1 MFVQS
6 GEETPL
12 RKDGLSGL
20 FSRFLRRDGSGGE
33 GLDPIRDEILGVE
46 RLEQEARS
54 LAARHDVKR
63 GFRRGYP
70 LLARLDANTKALRA
84 AYGVLTEAVQRDQ
97 AISPAA
103 EWLIDNFFIVEEHVR
118 VVRDALPGSYYRQLP
133 KLASGDLQGH
143 PRCYALAQLFV
154 AHTDSRFDPYSL
166 ECATRGYQRE
176 SPLTMGELWALPI
189 MLRMAL
195 IENLRRISE
204 QIVGSRRARARANQ
218 LADQLLVAAGQGTD
232 ELTAVLR
239 RHERQPLDSPFAVA
253 LVQQL
258 RDGDPAVM
266 PVLGWL
272 EERLGEE
279 GLTPDDVVRHE
290 HLKQLSA
297 HATTVN
303 LITSMRRISAH
314 DWNDFFER
322 VSPVERIL
330 RRDPA
335 QIYPQMDFATR
346 DTYRHA
352 IEELARGSKLN
363 ELTVAERVLEK
374 ANAAN
379 LRGSHSPIED
389 EDLNRYLGYHLIR
402 GGRNGFEKELG
413 FRAPISRWLRRAFL
427 TFATLGYL
435 GALAIVTGLLI
446 TLLAVYSAQ
455 FGVSAAVLVVLAA
468 LSLIPASDLAVAVL
482 HRDISELMSPRRLPK
497 LNFRSGIPEQHS
509 SLIVVPTMLSSEA
522 DAHNQVEQIERHY
535 LVGPRGHV
543 ALALLSDWVDAEEE
557 TLSDDDLMLAAAAA
571 GISELNNRYGPR
583 PDGGPRFLLLHR
595 RRVWNVGENRWMGWE
610 RKRGKIHELNRFLR
624 GARDTTF
631 IERRDGLTDVPKT
644 VKFVITLDSD
654 TRLPPG
660 AAQRMIGAMA
670 HPLNRPRFD
679 GATGRVEAG
688 YGILQPRITPVL
700 PSAGE
705 VSWYHRIFS
714 GPTGI
719 DPYSAAVSDVYQD
732 LFNEA
737 SYVGKGIYDVDA
749 FETALRDRIPENS
762 LLSHDLFEGS
772 FARTGLVSD
781 IELFDDYP
789 TNYETST
796 RRAHRWARGDWQLL
810 PWIVGQRPTVNGK
823 RRNLSLPLINR
834 WKMVDN
840 LRRTLSAPSTF
851 ALLVAG
857 WALLP
862 LSPLLW
868 TGFVVATIG
877 MPQAV
882 PVLSGLLPHRRGIA
896 KRSHIRDVLSDAV
909 MATARVGL
917 AVVFVANRAAIM
929 VDAIGRTLVRLV
941 SRRHLLEWVTAARA
955 GRGVATTLTEIYRS
969 MWKPVALAVGAAI
982 VLILIRPTALLL
994 SLPVILLWVL
1004 SPAIALRLSGPREK
1018 ERGATI
1024 GALELHTLR
1033 AVGRRTWRFFET
1045 VVGAEDNWLPP
1056 DNLQEDPEPLV
1067 AHRTSPTN
1075 VGMYLLSA
1083 VAARDFGWIGTLE
1096 LEERLR
1102 QTTTTLE
1109 TLERLKGHYYNWY
1122 DTRTLVPLEP
1132 RYISTVDSG
1141 NLAGALLTAA
1151 AACRDIVSEP
1161 AVRLVAL
1168 KGVADTIEMVNV
1180 AVRGQGPVD
1189 RSQTV
1194 LWQDLELALGVLTEG
1209 LTAAAET
1216 SVDWSVR
1223 LATLDSAAD
1232 ELVDV
1237 AEALIA
1243 ESVGST
1249 PVELLE
1255 WARATRDSIKSH
1267 LKDLELLVPWGRM
1280 LADDVPETLVSRP
1293 EVAEKWEQIGRM
1305 LSATPVVTES
1315 QDLCRAAR
1323 AAIAEIKIRLESG
1336 GGDVVADRWLSK
1348 LDRAVDAGCQRAAE
1362 LTRNLQAFADRA
1374 DQLADEME
1382 FDFLYDEI
1390 RHLFP
1395 IGYRVSEGRHDS
1407 GYYDLLASEAR
1418 LASLFAIAKRDVP
1431 VEHWFHLGRPVTPT
1445 GRGSALLSWS
1455 GSMFEYLM
1463 PYLVVDAAPGTLL
1476 DRTQRLV
1483 VDRQIRYG
1491 RTRGVPWGVSES
1503 AYNARD
1509 LNLNYQYSH
1518 FGIPGL
1524 GLTRGLSED
1533 LVVAPYATALA
1544 VMIDPNAAARNFDR
1558 LAEYGAL
1565 GSLGLYEALDFTPE
1579 RVPQGQS
1586 VAAVKA
1592 YMAHHQ
1598 GMTIVAIDN
1607 ALNDGVM
1614 RRRFHSVPII
1624 SASELLLQERIPRDV
1639 SVARPRREEVRAARH
1654 IREIVP
1660 PVVRRFRTPHTTYP
1674 RTHLLSNGRY
1684 SVMITHAGSG
1694 YSHWNNLAV
1703 TRWREDPTRDS
1714 WGAFVYVRDVAID
1727 DMWSV
1732 GYQPTAAEPKHYEVS
1747 FSEDRA
1753 EFHRRGG
1760 AMWTSMEVIVSPEDD
1775 GELRRVTVKNLG
1787 GGTKEIELTSY
1798 AEVVLTTPEADIA
1811 HPAFQKLF
1819 VQTEFLP
1826 AFGALLATCRPRSED
1841 EREVWVAHVVAIE
1854 GETVG
1859 GLQYET
1865 DRARFV
1871 DRGHGVRSPG
1881 SVANGRP
1888 LSNTTGAVLDP
1899 ILSLRRVVRLGPGE
1913 TARATFSTLVA
1924 GSRESALAL
1933 VDKYR
1938 ETTTF
1943 ERESELAWTQA
1954 QVQLQHLGIE
1964 ADEAH
1969 LFQQLAGH
1977 IIYSSPA
1984 LRPPSAVLARN
1995 RLGQSTLWSYGIS
2008 GDLPIVLVRIDQMRD
2023 REIVRQLIRAHEYW
2037 GWKGL
2042 AVDLVVANEHP
2053 VSYAEELQEWLER
2066 SVRLSQS
2073 GGRHETHAR
2082 HGEVHILRVDQMP
2095 EEDRDLLRAAA
2106 RVVLLSHHGSLS
2118 EQLENVIEHEP
2129 EAVFGS
2135 TSKKAFLAPE
2145 FPPPRP
2151 RLAFFNGLGGF
2162 AEGGRE
2168 YVTILGEGQWTPA
2181 PWINVISNPGFGFQ
2195 VSESGSGY
2203 TWASNSRENRLTP
2216 WSNDPVTDPPGEV
2229 IYLRDEETG
2238 EIWTP
2243 TPLPIR
2249 QSSPYEIRHGQ
2260 GWTRFGLQCHEIATE
2275 LTQYVPVDD
2284 PIKIS
2289 RLVVR
2294 NLSGQTRKLSVTA
2307 YVEWVLGVER
2317 DQNAAS
2323 VVTSLDTETRALF
2336 AQNWWSGEFAGHVAF
2351 ADLSGQQDEWTG
2363 DRGEF
2368 VGRHGTLREPA
2379 GMVPGSSLS
2388 ARVGTGYDPCAALRR
2403 HLVLEPGASI
2413 EVVFLLGQ
2421 GVDTDQARALV
2432 TEYRIAD
2439 LDGVLDTVVKR
2450 WEDILG
2456 ALQVRTPDYSMSIM
2470 LNQWLLYQAL
2480 SCRIWARSAFY
2491 QSGGAYGFR
2500 DQLQDVMALVVAGRE
2515 IPRAHLLRAAA
2526 RQFPEGDVQ
2535 HWWHPPSGR
2544 GVRTQISDDR
2554 VWLPLALVY
2563 YLNVTGDT
2571 SILDESIPFLEGA
2584 VLPDGEVEQY
2594 FEPAA
2599 SEESANLYEHCA
2611 RALDVS
2617 LGVGVHGL
2625 PLIGSGDWNDGMN
2638 RVGDQ
2643 GRGES
2648 IWLAWFLHLALE
2660 GFIPIAEARGDRERV
2675 QRWNAY
2681 LDALKPAIA
2690 EHGWDGDWYRRAYFD
2705 DGTPLGSAVN
2715 EECRIDSIAQSWAVL
2730 SGIARGDRAER
2741 AMKAVEQ
2748 HLVKR
2753 GDGLVL
2759 LFTPPFDKTPMDPG
2773 YIKGYLPGVRENG
2786 GQYTHA
2792 AIWSVLAFAE
2802 LGDGDKAAELF
2813 SILNPINHA
2822 STRAGIHRYKVEPY
2836 VAVADVYTEPPHVG
2850 RGGWTWY
2857 TGSAGWMYRAGVEWI
2872 LGFRLR
2878 GETLYLD
2885 PCIPRDWPNFELSFR
2900 YHSAQYE
2907 VVVENPNGV
2916 MHGVGEVRLDGRELE
2931 LDHERI
2937 HSPTTQRSRPGAG
2950 ARIELVDDGAT
2961 HAVEVILG

>member
-1 MFVQS
+1 M
-6 GEETPL
+6 
-12 RKDGLSGL
+12 SGL
-20 FSRFLRRDGSGGE
+20 ISGLLYRDGSAGE

-46 RLEQEARS
+46 RLEQEAMS
-54 LAARHDVKR
+54 LAARHDVRR

-70 LLARLDANTKALRA
+70 LLARLDANFKALRST
-84 AYGVLTEAVQRDQ
+84 YSLLTDAVQRDQ

-103 EWLIDNFFIVEEHVR
+103 EWLIDNFFIVDEQVR
-118 VVRDALPGSYYRQLP
+118 VIRDALPGGYYRQLP
-133 KLASGDLQGH
+133 KLASGDLRDH
-143 PRCYALAQLFV
+143 PRSYGLVQFFV
-154 AHTDSRFDPYSL
+154 SHTDSRFDPHLL
-166 ECATRGYQRE
+166 ECTTRGYQRQ
-176 SPLTMGELWALPI
+176 SPLAMGELWAVPI
-189 MLRMAL
+189 MLRMVL

-204 QIVGSRRARARANQ
+204 QIVGSRRARTRANQ
-218 LADQLLVAAGQGTD
+218 LADQLLVAADRSAD

-239 RHERQPLDSPFAVA
+239 RREREPLDAPFAVA
-253 LVQQL
+253 LVQRL
-258 RDGDPAVM
+258 RDSDPAVM

-272 EERLGEE
+272 EERLGKE
-279 GLTPDDVVRHE
+279 GLTPDDVVRRE
-290 HLKQLSA
+290 HLKQLAA

-303 LITSMRRISAH
+303 LITSMRRIAAH

-322 VSPVERIL
+322 VSPVESIL

-335 QIYPQMDFATR
+335 RIYPQMDFATR

-352 IEELARGSKLN
+352 VEELARGSDLN
-363 ELTVAERVLEK
+363 ELTVAERVLER
-374 ANAAN
+374 ANRAN
-379 LRGSHSPIED
+379 LRGSQSPTED
-389 EDLNRYLGYHLIR
+389 GDVDRYLGYHLIR
-402 GGRNGFEKELG
+402 GGRGDFEEELG
-413 FRAPISRWLRRAFL
+413 FRAPVSRWLRRLFIK
-427 TFATLGYL
+427 FATPAYL
-435 GALAIVTGLLI
+435 GIVTIVTGLL
-446 TLLAVYSAQ
+446 
-455 FGVSAAVLVVLAA
+455 VSLLVVYGMQLGVNTAALVLLAA
-468 LSLIPASDLAVAVL
+468 LSAIPASDLAVAVL
-482 HRDISELMSPRRLPK
+482 HRDISELLSPRRLPK
-497 LNFRSGIPEQHS
+497 LNFRSGIPEQSS
-509 SLIVVPTMLSSEA
+509 SLIVVPTILSSES
-522 DAHNQVEQIERHY
+522 DAHKEVEQLERHY
-535 LVGPRGHV
+535 LVSPPGHV
-543 ALALLSDWVDAEEE
+543 GFALLSDWRDAKEE
-557 TLSDDDLMLAAAAA
+557 TLHDDDRVLAAAAA
-571 GISELNNRYGPR
+571 GITELNTKYGPR
-583 PDGGPRFLLLHR
+583 PDGGARFLLLHR
-595 RRVWNVGENRWMGWE
+595 RRVWNPGENRWMGWE

-624 GARDTTF
+624 AARDTTF
-631 IERRDGLTDVPKT
+631 IERRDGLTDVPKN

-660 AAQRMIGAMA
+660 SAQRLIGAMA

-679 GATGRVEAG
+679 ATTGRVEEG

-700 PSAGE
+700 PGAGE

-749 FETALRDRIPENS
+749 FEAALTGRVPENS

-772 FARTGLVSD
+772 LARTGLVSD
-781 IELFDDYP
+781 IELFDDFP
-789 TNYETST
+789 THYETNV

-810 PWIVGQRPTVNGK
+810 PWIVGRHPAVNGQQ
-823 RRNLSLPLINR
+823 RDLSMPLINR

-840 LRRTLSAPSTF
+840 LRRTLSAPSTLT
-851 ALLVAG
+851 LLFAG
-857 WALLP
+857 WVLLP

-868 TGFVVATIG
+868 TGVVVAAIG

-882 PVLSGLLPHRRGIA
+882 PVLSGLLPRRRGIA
-896 KRSHIRDVLSDAV
+896 KRSHVRGILSDAV

-917 AVVFVANRAAIM
+917 TVVFVANRAVVM
-929 VDAIGRTLVRLV
+929 VDAIVRTLFRLAT
-941 SRRHLLEWVTAARA
+941 RRRLLEWVTAARA
-955 GRGVATTLTEIYRS
+955 GHGVATTRAEVYRA
-969 MWKPVALAVGAAI
+969 MWRPVMLVVVAAI
-982 VLILIRPTALLL
+982 VLGLVRPMALRLA
-994 SLPVILLWVL
+994 LPIILLWVL
-1004 SPAIALRLSGPREK
+1004 SPAIALRLSRPREK
-1018 ERGATI
+1018 KQVATI
-1024 GALELHTLR
+1024 GRSEAHALR
-1033 AVGRRTWRFFET
+1033 AIGRRTWRFFET
-1045 VVGAEDNWLPP
+1045 VVSADDNWLPP
-1056 DNLQEDPEPLV
+1056 DNFQEDPEPLI

-1075 VGMYLLSA
+1075 IGMYTLST
-1083 VAARDFGWIGTLE
+1083 VAARDFGWIGLLE
-1096 LEERLR
+1096 LEERLG
-1102 QTTTTLE
+1102 QTITALE
-1109 TLERLKGHYYNWY
+1109 KLERFKGHYYNWY
-1122 DTRTLVPLEP
+1122 DTQTLVPLEP

-1141 NLAGALLTAA
+1141 NLAGHLLTVA
-1151 AACRDIVSEP
+1151 AACRETVSGP
-1161 AVRLVAL
+1161 AVRSIAF
-1168 KGVADTIEMVNV
+1168 KGVAD
-1180 AVRGQGPVD
+1180 AVGLVDEAALELGPVD

-1194 LWQDLELALGVLTEG
+1194 LRQDLELALEALADG
-1209 LTAAAET
+1209 LGGIAET
-1216 SVDWSVR
+1216 SADWSER
-1223 LATLDSAAD
+1223 LAALDSAAD

-1237 AEALIA
+1237 AEALVA
-1243 ESVGST
+1243 ESDESAPT
-1249 PVELLE
+1249 DLLV
-1255 WARATRDSIKSH
+1255 WAHANQASIQSHHRDF
-1267 LKDLELLVPWGRM
+1267 DQLVPWGQI
-1280 LADDVPETLVSRP
+1280 LARGAPEELSSNP
-1293 EVAEKWEQIGRM
+1293 GVAQEWERIERM
-1305 LSATPVVTES
+1305 LSAIPVVTGS
-1315 QDLCRAAR
+1315 QDLCREVR
-1323 AAIAEIKIRLESG
+1323 AAIGELVTRFESAVGDG
-1336 GGDVVADRWLSK
+1336 GAVDWLSQ
-1348 LDRAVDAGCQRAAE
+1348 LDRAVDTGCQRALE
-1362 LTRNLQAFADRA
+1362 LTRDLKAIATRA
-1374 DQLADEME
+1374 DQLATEME
-1382 FDFLYDEI
+1382 FDFLYDET

-1395 IGYRVSEGRHDS
+1395 IGYRMSEGRHDS

-1463 PYLVVDAAPGTLL
+1463 PNLIVDVAPGTLL
-1476 DRTQRLV
+1476 DRTHRLV

-1544 VMIDPNAAARNFDR
+1544 VMVDPSAAAQNFAR
-1558 LAEYGAL
+1558 LADHGAL
-1565 GSLGLYEALDFTPE
+1565 GVLGFYEALDFTPE
-1579 RVPQGQS
+1579 RVPKGQS
-1586 VAAVKA
+1586 VAPVRA

-1598 GMTIVAIDN
+1598 GMTIVAIHN
-1607 ALNDGVM
+1607 ALNDGLM
-1614 RRRFHSVPII
+1614 RRRFHSVPMI

-1660 PVVRRFRTPHTTYP
+1660 PVVRRFRTPHTSSP

-1684 SVMITHAGSG
+1684 SVVITHAGSG
-1694 YSHWNNLAV
+1694 YSRWNDIAV

-1714 WGAFVYVRDVAID
+1714 WGTFVYVRDVATD
-1727 DMWSV
+1727 DMWSG
-1732 GYQPTAAEPKHYEVS
+1732 GYQPTAADPDHYEVG

-1753 EFHRRGG
+1753 EFQRRDG
-1760 AMWTSMEVIVSPEDD
+1760 AIWTSMEVIVSPEDD
-1775 GELRRVTVKNLG
+1775 GELRKVTIKNLG

-1826 AFGALLATCRPRSED
+1826 AFEALLASRRPRSE
-1841 EREVWVAHVVAIE
+1841 EEPEVWAAHVVTVE
-1854 GETVG
+1854 GDTVG

-1865 DRARFV
+1865 DRARFL
-1871 DRGHGVRSPG
+1871 DRGHGVRRPT
-1881 SVANGRP
+1881 SVTEGRP

-1899 ILSLRRVVRLGPGE
+1899 ILSLRRTVRLGPGE
-1913 TARATFSTLVA
+1913 TARVTFSTLVA
-1924 GSRESALAL
+1924 GSRESVLAL

-1943 ERESELAWTQA
+1943 ERASELAWTQA
-1954 QVQLQHLGIE
+1954 QVQLQHLDIE
-1964 ADEAH
+1964 PDEAH
-1969 LFQQLAGH
+1969 LFQRLAGY
-1977 IIYSSPA
+1977 ILYSSPV

-2042 AVDLVVANEHP
+2042 GVDLVVANEHP

-2066 SVRLSQS
+2066 SLRLSQS
-2073 GGRHETHAR
+2073 RGLHEVHRR

-2095 EEDRDLLRAAA
+2095 EEDRDLLRAVA

-2118 EQLENVIEHEP
+2118 EQLESAVEHRP
-2129 EAVFGS
+2129 AAVFG
-2135 TSKKAFLAPE
+2135 TAWKKAPAAPE
-2145 FPPPRP
+2145 VPPPRP

-2181 PWINVISNPGFGFQ
+2181 PWINVIANPGFGFQ
-2195 VSESGSGY
+2195 VSETGSGY

-2216 WSNDPVTDPPGEV
+2216 WSNDPVTDPPAEV

-2260 GWTRFGLQCHEIATE
+2260 GWTRFALQCHEIATE
-2275 LTQYVPVDD
+2275 LTQYVAVDD

-2294 NLSGQTRKLSVTA
+2294 NLSDHTRKLSVTG

-2323 VVTSLDTETRALF
+2323 IVTTLDAETQALF
-2336 AQNWWSGEFAGHVAF
+2336 AQNWWSGEFAGRIAF

-2379 GMVPGSSLS
+2379 GMVPGSSLTG
-2388 ARVGTGYDPCAALRR
+2388 RVGSAHDPCAALRR
-2403 HLVLEPGASI
+2403 YLVLEPGASI

-2421 GVDTDQARALV
+2421 GVDADQARALV
-2432 TEYRIAD
+2432 TEYRITD
-2439 LDGVLDTVVKR
+2439 LDSVFDAVVKR

-2544 GVRTQISDDR
+2544 GVRTRISDDR
-2554 VWLPLALVY
+2554 VWLPLALVH
-2563 YLNVTGDT
+2563 YLNVTGDE
-2571 SILDESIPFLEGA
+2571 SILDESVPFLAGE
-2584 VLPDGEVEQY
+2584 VLPEDEVEKY
-2594 FEPAA
+2594 FQPAPADA
-2599 SEESANLYEHCA
+2599 SASLYEHCA

-2617 LGVGVHGL
+2617 LGVGAHGL

-2648 IWLAWFLHLALE
+2648 VWLAWFLHLAID
-2660 GFIPIAEARGDRERV
+2660 GFIPVAEDRGDGERV
-2675 QRWNAY
+2675 ARWKTY

-2705 DGTPLGSAVN
+2705 DGTPLGSAAN

-2730 SGIARGDRAER
+2730 SGTARGDRAER

-2759 LFTPPFDKTPMDPG
+2759 LFTPPFDKTPSDPG

-2872 LGFRLR
+2872 LGFRMR
-2878 GETLYLD
+2878 GKTLYLD
-2885 PCIPRDWPNFELSFR
+2885 PCIPRDWPDFELSFR

-2907 VVVENPNGV
+2907 VVVKNPNGV
-2916 MHGVGEVRLDGRELE
+2916 MYGVREVSLDGRDLE

-2937 HSPTTQRSRPGAG
+2937 HSPTTQRARPGAG

-2961 HAVEVILG
+2961 HMVEVILG